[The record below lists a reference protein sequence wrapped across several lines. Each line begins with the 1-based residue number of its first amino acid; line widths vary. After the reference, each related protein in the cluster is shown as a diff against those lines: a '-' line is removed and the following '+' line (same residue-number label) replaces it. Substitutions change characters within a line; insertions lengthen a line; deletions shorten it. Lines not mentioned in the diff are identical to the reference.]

1 MLDVS
6 LGPSGPVDNTSLMT
20 SASASQHFQPPLEF
34 CLFLTFCLCC
44 CNSVLAVL
52 SVVPLVQY
60 IPHTAAKEHFKHVL
74 TANNLTP
81 KLLSLKFKLLCPMID
96 DIVFPFN
103 MTEFVKNKTT
113 VLPGIL
119 EVYVKDTRFVCDIQH
134 TKKTFKMLCF
144 IRKRSKPHGFPR
156 VSGPHATVILAQ
168 RPWPFYDTFS
178 SQTIGHLFPQVG
190 NTTQQ

>member
-34 CLFLTFCLCC
+34 CLFITFCLCC

-81 KLLSLKFKLLCPMID
+81 KLLSLKFKLLCD
-96 DIVFPFN
+96 
-103 MTEFVKNKTT
+103 
-113 VLPGIL
+113 LPQTAL
-119 EVYVKDTRFVCDIQH
+119 YLTNVYLGTIQSQPLNQ
-134 TKKTFKMLCF
+134 M
-144 IRKRSKPHGFPR
+144 
-156 VSGPHATVILAQ
+156 Q
-168 RPWPFYDTFS
+168 R
-178 SQTIGHLFPQVG
+178 
-190 NTTQQ
+190 